1 MASEHDPVNWIIP
14 AGESSTTIVFLEPTR
29 NLDVYLAIHRIA
41 NGSNGNV
48 IVTTAEGSSL
58 TLLAQQENSP
68 PSTVDVSSSQIT
80 IEHQGRFGN
89 RAPLTGTYQLLC
101 CSVGRTAT
109 VSRNT
114 TQRKNKQTRQARKRK
129 ALE

>member
-29 NLDVYLAIHRIA
+29 NLDVYLAIYRIA

-58 TLLAQQENSP
+58 TLLA
-68 PSTVDVSSSQIT
+68 
-80 IEHQGRFGN
+80 
-89 RAPLTGTYQLLC
+89 
-101 CSVGRTAT
+101 
-109 VSRNT
+109 
-114 TQRKNKQTRQARKRK
+114 
-129 ALE
+129 